1 MLGLLIIE
9 LNLMSKFWS
18 HFVKDLDPYIPGEQ
32 PQSEIRLKL
41 NTNEN
46 PYPPSPKVIE
56 EIQNHGADRI
66 NLYPDPESN
75 ILRSTIASY
84 HDVDI
89 SNVFVGNGSDEI
101 LAFIFYGFFKN
112 KKNLLFPDIT
122 YSFYP
127 VYAKLFDISYQQI
140 ALNDDFEIDLS
151 LYHNKNAAV
160 IFPNPNAPTGIPI
173 SGNKIESFVQ
183 ENPLSIIVVDE
194 AYVDFGTDSSV
205 NLVKKYKNLLI
216 TRSMS
221 KSRSLAGL
229 RVGYAV
235 GDASL
240 IDGLIR
246 IKNSFNSYPL
256 DRIAQKASVTS
267 FQEDSY
273 FNETC
278 KKIIDTRNS
287 FTKALESLQFVVLPS
302 GGNFIF
308 AHPPSPLSANII
320 YSQLRDVG
328 VLIRYFHKP
337 EKLKNFL
344 RITIGTDQQM
354 DLFLDELKKIINH

>member
-1 MLGLLIIE
+1 MLDQLITE
-9 LNLMSKFWS
+9 LRLMSKFWS
-18 HFVKDLDPYIPGEQ
+18 QFVKDLDPYIPGEQ
-32 PQSEIRLKL
+32 PQGEIRLKL

-46 PYPPSPKVIE
+46 PYPPAPTVIE
-56 EIQNHGADRI
+56 EIQDHGADRI

-75 ILRSTIASY
+75 ILRSTIATY

-140 ALNDDFEIDLS
+140 PLNNDFEIDLS
-151 LYHNKNAAV
+151 LYHHEDSAV

-173 SGNKIESFVQ
+173 PGKKIEDFLRD
-183 ENPLSIIVVDE
+183 NPSSIIIVDE

-205 NLVKKYKNLLI
+205 NLVKKYKNLVV

-229 RVGYAV
+229 RVGYAI
-235 GDASL
+235 GDTTL

-267 FQEDSY
+267 FQEDNY

-278 KKIIDTRNS
+278 KKIIETRNR
-287 FTKALESLQFVVLPS
+287 FIKALENLQFSVLPS

-308 AHPPSPLSANII
+308 AQPPSPLSANTI
-320 YSQLRDVG
+320 YSQLRDIGILV
-328 VLIRYFHKP
+328 RYFNQP

-354 DLFLDELKKIINH
+354 DLFVDELKKIINQ

>member
-1 MLGLLIIE
+1 
-9 LNLMSKFWS
+9 MSKFWS
-18 HFVKDLDPYIPGEQ
+18 HFVKDLDPYTPGEQ
-32 PQSEIRLKL
+32 PQGEIRLKL

-46 PYPPSPKVIE
+46 PYPPAPKVIE
-56 EIQNHGADRI
+56 EIQNHGAERI

-75 ILRSTIASY
+75 ILRDEVATY
-84 HDVDI
+84 HNVDI
-89 SNVFVGNGSDEI
+89 TNVFVGNGSDEI

-127 VYAKLFDISYQQI
+127 VYAKLFDIHYQQI
-140 ALNDDFEIDLS
+140 PLNNDFEIDLS
-151 LYHNKNAAV
+151 LYNNHDSAV

-173 SGNKIESFVQ
+173 SGKKIESFVQ
-183 ENPLSIIVVDE
+183 ANQSSIIVVDE
-194 AYVDFGTDSSV
+194 AYVDFGTDSCIS
-205 NLVKKYKNLLI
+205 LVKKYKNLLV

-229 RVGYAV
+229 RVGYAI

-256 DRIAQKASVTS
+256 DRIAQKASFIS
-267 FQEDSY
+267 FQEDNY

-278 KKIIDTRNS
+278 IKIIDTRNR
-287 FTKALESLQFVVLPS
+287 FIKVLEDLKFYVLPS

-308 AHPPSPLSANII
+308 VKPPSSLSANMI
-320 YSQLRDVG
+320 YSQLRDIGILV
-328 VLIRYFHKP
+328 RYFNQPK
-337 EKLKNFL
+337 KLQNFL

-354 DLFLDELKKIINH
+354 DLVVDELKKIITQ